1 MSTYLCGAFD
11 RVIIMS
17 RTFFRVGLHSMVCLM
32 WYLSVR
38 GVWLYVMVCLWR
50 VSRVGGSARSRLAF
64 RWYPAGKLQW
74 RFICGFSLRHG
85 LWLPFVAA
93 FAVLGGVIN
102 GSCGNYGS
110 FLAWGGPLRAVG
122 EGGLWSVPKV
132 ESSAHARLAFR
143 SLACWEAS
151 VTLHLWFRF

>member
-1 MSTYLCGAFD
+1 MCD
-11 RVIIMS
+11 III
-17 RTFFRVGLHSMVCLM
+17 RLVVCVQGREL
-32 WYLSVR
+32 LS
-38 GVWLYVMVCLWR
+38 GV
-50 VSRVGGSARSRLAF
+50 
-64 RWYPAGKLQW
+64 YPAGKLQW
-74 RFICGFSLRHG
+74 RFNCGFGFRLSVIAIRG
-85 LWLPFVAA
+85 RFCSPE
-93 FAVLGGVIN
+93 GVIN

>member
-1 MSTYLCGAFD
+1 MRCIWPCYYHVTYLFQ
-11 RVIIMS
+11 S
-17 RTFFRVGLHSMVCLM
+17 WSTLYGLPNVVLICA
-32 WYLSVR
+32 
-38 GVWLYVMVCLWR
+38 G
-50 VSRVGGSARSRLAF
+50 RLAV
-64 RWYPAGKLQW
+64 
-74 RFICGFSLRHG
+74 CHG
-85 LWLPFVAA
+85 LLVACVQGWGLGA
-93 FAVLGGVIN
+93 LAPRLSMISCWEASVTLYLWFRFRAWSMIAICSRYCSPGGVIN